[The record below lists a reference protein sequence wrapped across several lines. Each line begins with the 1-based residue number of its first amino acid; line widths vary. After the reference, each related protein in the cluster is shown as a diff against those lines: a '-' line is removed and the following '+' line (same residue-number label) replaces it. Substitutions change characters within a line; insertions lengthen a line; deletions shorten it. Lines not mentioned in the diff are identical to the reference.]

1 MLSKPIHNCYDYSN
15 EVSSNVKLIT
25 YENYINNTISLLKYK
40 VPDLKYFLKQNKLHI
55 SGNKSALITRI
66 TELFTRIKNSI
77 LIQKIFRGF
86 IVRFSNK
93 LRGPAINARNLC
105 INQCD
110 FYTLESLTEIV
121 FNNFF
126 SYKDD
131 NGFIYG
137 FDIFSLINLMKKV
150 NVLKNPYNREIIGL
164 SVVRQIISLYKII
177 NIIYPNQSVN
187 ENTEP
192 VVALSRVPYGIINS
206 RTRANQLN
214 DDLMNTLQ
222 DIITSNNTSP
232 NVSNHSSPNFNEEP
246 NEEITTN
253 NNSNNTENNN
263 NNQLNPTTIPI
274 ENNIPFNNSTRTP
287 SRTNREVSSHS
298 TYRNNNMNRNYS
310 QSNNMNR
317 NYSQSGVFTNNN
329 ESNIRNPLF
338 SRLYDLTN
346 QPIHTRIQELF
357 IEIDLLG
364 NYTQSSWFSSL
375 EQTDYIVFINNLYD
389 IWNYRA
395 NLSNEVK
402 HNISQLYDP
411 FIHHKPI
418 NYNLETFSI
427 STIQQFCLDVME
439 PMVLSGTD
447 LEYRKLGTLYI
458 LASLTIVSI
467 PARNTMSWLYESIVY

>member
-1 MLSKPIHNCYDYSN
+1 MLSKPIINCYDYSN
-15 EVSSNVKLIT
+15 EVSSNIKLIT
-25 YENYINNTISLLKYK
+25 YENYITNKISLLKYK

-55 SGNKSALITRI
+55 SGNKPALITRI

-93 LRGPAINARNLC
+93 LRGPAMNDRNLC

-110 FYTLESLTEIV
+110 FYTLEPLTEIV

-150 NVLKNPYNREIIGL
+150 TVLKNPYNREIIGL

-177 NIIYPNQSVN
+177 NIIYPNQPVN

-214 DDLMNTLQ
+214 DDLMDTLH

-232 NVSNHSSPNFNEEP
+232 NVSNQSSPNFNEEP
-246 NEEITTN
+246 SEEIATMN
-253 NNSNNTENNN
+253 NNENAVNNNNNNNN
-263 NNQLNPTTIPI
+263 NNQLTHIPIPI
-274 ENNIPFNNSTRTP
+274 ENNIPFNNQSRNSRRPPYRTT
-287 SRTNREVSSHS
+287 SEGLSHS
-298 TYRNNNMNRNYS
+298 TYINNNMNSNYS
-310 QSNNMNR
+310 QSW
-317 NYSQSGVFTNNN
+317 VFTNNN
-329 ESNIRNPLF
+329 ESNVRNPIF
-338 SRLYDLTN
+338 SRLYNLTT
-346 QPIHTRIQELF
+346 QPLHTRIQELF
-357 IEIDLLG
+357 MEIDILG

-375 EQTDYIVFINNLYD
+375 EQTDYIIFINNLFH

-395 NLSNEVK
+395 HLSNEVK
-402 HNISQLYDP
+402 RNISQLYDP
-411 FIHHKPI
+411 FIYHIPSH
-418 NYNLETFSI
+418 YNLETFSI

-439 PMVLSGTD
+439 PMVLSGID

-467 PARNTMSWLYESIVY
+467 PARNTMSWLYESLVY

>member
-1 MLSKPIHNCYDYSN
+1 MLSKPIINCYDYSN

-25 YENYINNTISLLKYK
+25 YENYITNKISLLKYK
-40 VPDLKYFLKQNKLHI
+40 VSDLKYFLKQNKLHI
-55 SGNKSALITRI
+55 SGNKPALITRI

-110 FYTLESLTEIV
+110 FYTLEPLTEFV

-164 SVVRQIISLYKII
+164 SVERQIISLYKII

-214 DDLMNTLQ
+214 DDLMDTLH
-222 DIITSNNTSP
+222 DIITSNNTTP

-246 NEEITTN
+246 NEENTTN

-263 NNQLNPTTIPI
+263 NNNNHLNPTTIPI

-310 QSNNMNR
+310 QSR
-317 NYSQSGVFTNNN
+317 VFTNNN

-357 IEIDLLG
+357 MEIDLLG

-375 EQTDYIVFINNLYD
+375 EQTDYIIFINNLFH

-395 NLSNEVK
+395 HLSNEVK
-402 HNISQLYDP
+402 RNISQLYDP
-411 FIHHKPI
+411 FIDHIPSH
-418 NYNLETFSI
+418 YNLETFSI

-439 PMVLSGTD
+439 PMVLSGID

-467 PARNTMSWLYESIVY
+467 PARNTMSWLYESLVY